1 MIEDP
6 SAGLSKFPHGNLF
19 QADPSRPTCSR
30 PSQEFHNLAFSLG
43 LHDPAC
49 GASVMARVLL
59 YFSICYQIDEEIMW
73 HA

>member
-19 QADPSRPTCSR
+19 QADPPRPNRSR
-30 PSQEFHNLAFSLG
+30 PSQEFHNPTFSLG

-49 GASVMARVLL
+49 GGIR
-59 YFSICYQIDEEIMW
+59 YGTSIALFFNMLSDR
-73 HA
+73 